1 MREQVFPGGEAM
13 VPHPAVATEPR
24 SAPAKTAELRRLND
38 AQLLGRFFE
47 EHDDAAFSLLVERYG
62 PLVFGVCRRILPDAN
77 DAEDAFQ
84 ATFLVLVR
92 KGASLRDPGRLAS
105 WLYGVAYRTARK
117 ARSRAAL
124 RTKSERQAGAMTS
137 KLGSGESSLSKSM
150 PTDSAARDLTYDE
163 LQAIL
168 DEEISQ
174 LPEKYALPLV
184 LCYLEGKTNA
194 QAAAQLGWPEGS
206 ISRRL
211 SRARELLRSRLARRG
226 LALSA
231 ALITAVFARPSSAAI
246 PAELLAATTRACTLV
261 AEGVELSDVVSPAT
275 ARLVQ
280 DVIATMSATTK
291 FAIPTLAVLAALLL
305 VITGTVWQY
314 GAPAHAA
321 SLLPFR
327 RQAVM
332 HGLMTTPTSSAAV
345 GLQSPAAGESACCS
359 AVTPVAATAPSA
371 CSTPAVP

>member
-1 MREQVFPGGEAM
+1 LA
-13 VPHPAVATEPR
+13 A
-24 SAPAKTAELRRLND
+24 LND
-38 AQLLGRFFE
+38 DQLLSRFFLE
-47 EHDDAAFSLLVERYG
+47 REDAAFGVLVERYG
-62 PLVFGVCRRILPDAN
+62 PLVYGVCRRILADSN

-92 KGASLRDPGRLAS
+92 KGGTLRDPGRLPS

-117 ARSRAAL
+117 LKAKSAL
-124 RTKSERQAGAMTS
+124 RTRSERQAS
-137 KLGSGESSLSKSM
+137 EM
-150 PTDSAARDLTYDE
+150 PTNSDVNEMTYDE

-231 ALITAVFARPSSAAI
+231 ALITAVFARPAVAAVSH
-246 PAELLAATTRACTLV
+246 ELLASTTRAATLAASGV
-261 AEGVELSDVVSPAT
+261 ALDEIVSPTT
-275 ARLVQ
+275 AKVVN
-280 DVIATMSATTK
+280 DVIAGMSAASK
-291 FAIPTLAVLAALLL
+291 FAIPSAVALASILLI
-305 VITGTVWQY
+305 ITTIVWQF
-314 GAPAHAA
+314 GAPAYAA
-321 SLLPFR
+321 GRFGFR
-327 RQAVM
+327 RAPNA
-332 HGLMTTPTSSAAV
+332 HGLTTTPS
-345 GLQSPAAGESACCS
+345 
-359 AVTPVAATAPSA
+359 
-371 CSTPAVP
+371 STPAIVVPGGAATDTSCASSCCTTPAQ